1 MTKPQELSIDSLK
14 NCCTHNIDVELPTG
28 EIATIRPS
36 NTTIRI
42 VTGDGVKCIAGGIPI
57 AQKVYFHSA
66 LLPPEI
72 PGVIYIVPKQVALV
86 YADPGRFRLSRHTVC
101 LRVGRRDEPPKER
114 EAASV
119 PSEAAP
125 MNESTRLSH
134 ETRT

>member
-72 PGVIYIVPKQVALV
+72 PGVIYIVPKQVALAYAEIRDDFV
-86 YADPGRFRLSRHTVC
+86 YPDTQSASEWDAETNRPKNVKQLRFPPRL
-101 LRVGRRDEPPKER
+101 LR
-114 EAASV
+114 
-119 PSEAAP
+119 
-125 MNESTRLSH
+125 
-134 ETRT
+134 

>member
-42 VTGDGVKCIAGGIPI
+42 VTGDGVKYIAGGIPI
-57 AQKVYFHSA
+57 AQRVYFHSA

-72 PGVIYIVPKQVALV
+72 PGVIYIVPKQVALAYAEIRDDFV
-86 YADPGRFRLSRHTVC
+86 YPDTQSASEWDAETNRPKNVKQLRFPPRL
-101 LRVGRRDEPPKER
+101 LR
-114 EAASV
+114 
-119 PSEAAP
+119 
-125 MNESTRLSH
+125 
-134 ETRT
+134 

>member
-28 EIATIRPS
+28 EIVTIRPS

-86 YADPGRFRLSRHTVC
+86 YAEIRTISSIQTHSLPPSGTQ
-101 LRVGRRDEPPKER
+101 RRT
-114 EAASV
+114 AQ
-119 PSEAAP
+119 
-125 MNESTRLSH
+125 
-134 ETRT
+134 RT